1 MPVIARLMKIH
12 PAELEGRIVS
22 RKGARGFS
30 QKFLEAYLLQLADK
44 KDWETLMDV
53 LAMVIYGVLLFPNVE
68 YFIDYIVVD
77 VFVASK
83 TRSENPV
90 TAILADVFRTLDL
103 CSEKEKGKMLCCLP
117 MLYVWLTSRI
127 GERVSDVSCP
137 VERALQHGLEVKGSQ
152 DWKQFFAALTEENI
166 RWHLSWQQ
174 RSQLIYYCGKYPN
187 VPLIGTK
194 CCINYNPVLAQRQ
207 FGYPIRGSP
216 TSTALTPLLE
226 YYEDGLATDTLK
238 QVKTAWSQ
246 VIRMVKGSRSWTLDI
261 EIPYRR
267 WVTERVEKIKLPF
280 KVVTPLNEEQTR
292 DTKPEEVKLLKEEIQ
307 KQKEKTAKVVEDLQ
321 SLRHDYVDLRK
332 DYEERVKAHEELMR
346 KQRAERDYT
355 FRIKRDLAA
364 ANAELTKKAQERNV
378 VSSAERQWKN
388 LYENIKK
395 EKQEALEQLH
405 ELQIMVNGMEQQ
417 AKEMMETYEQGVND
431 EYS

>member
-1 MPVIARLMKIH
+1 
-12 PAELEGRIVS
+12 
-22 RKGARGFS
+22 
-30 QKFLEAYLLQLADK
+30 
-44 KDWETLMDV
+44 
-53 LAMVIYGVLLFPNVE
+53 
-68 YFIDYIVVD
+68 
-77 VFVASK
+77 
-83 TRSENPV
+83 
-90 TAILADVFRTLDL
+90 
-103 CSEKEKGKMLCCLP
+103 
-117 MLYVWLTSRI
+117 
-127 GERVSDVSCP
+127 
-137 VERALQHGLEVKGSQ
+137 
-152 DWKQFFAALTEENI
+152 
-166 RWHLSWQQ
+166 
-174 RSQLIYYCGKYPN
+174 
-187 VPLIGTK
+187 
-194 CCINYNPVLAQRQ
+194 LAQRQ

-261 EIPYRR
+261 EIPYRQ
-267 WVTERVEKIKLPF
+267 WVIERVEKIKLPF

-292 DTKPEEVKLLKEEIQ
+292 DTKPKEVKLLKEEIQ
-307 KQKEKTAKVVEDLQ
+307 KQKEKTAKVAEDLQ
-321 SLRHDYVDLRK
+321 SLRHDYIDLRK

-364 ANAELTKKAQERNV
+364 ANAELKKKAQEWNV

-417 AKEMMETYEQGVND
+417 AKKMMGTYEQRIND
-431 EYS
+431 EYSQRREVEEKLQTVMAQAECFMAEREKVAEYWRNCFSQLASLANGAIGDVPRMLFNVELSLKFYNPPEDITIFIEHCKQLVGAMKGFIARARD